1 MCPQMNLYF
10 SSAFPNNQRETGENE
25 IVLLL
30 FLDESE
36 PYLFSESV
44 SSLDW
49 ICALFRAI
57 KPLPWIF
64 TEDSYLRHHL
74 PCCWFRIP
82 LCCWKIVLF
91 VLWKLIFHSSILPFF
106 HIFMRVLMVPII
118 EEHVQDFG
126 KNIFLDFITAR
137 YHVAQQ
143 FPLKSINQFR

>member
-74 PCCWFRIP
+74 ACCWFRIP

-91 VLWKLIFHSSILPFF
+91 VLWKLIFHSSILPYIYEGSDGT
-106 HIFMRVLMVPII
+106 HNWR
-118 EEHVQDFG
+118 
-126 KNIFLDFITAR
+126 TCAR
-137 YHVAQQ
+137 YWQEYFLRFHNC
-143 FPLKSINQFR
+143 PLSCSATISFEINQPI